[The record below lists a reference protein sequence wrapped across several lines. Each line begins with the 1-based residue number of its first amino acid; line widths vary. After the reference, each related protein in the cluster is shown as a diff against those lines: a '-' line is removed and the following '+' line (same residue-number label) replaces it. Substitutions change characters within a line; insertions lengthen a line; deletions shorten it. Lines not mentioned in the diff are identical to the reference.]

1 MVIVFFFLRFS
12 KISISYMEEKSKN
25 PAFWTFFL
33 IATNLFIS
41 WTFPSELR
49 ESRLGKPSEV
59 PN

>member
-1 MVIVFFFLRFS
+1 
-12 KISISYMEEKSKN
+12 MEEKSKN

-41 WTFPSELR
+41 WTFPSEPR